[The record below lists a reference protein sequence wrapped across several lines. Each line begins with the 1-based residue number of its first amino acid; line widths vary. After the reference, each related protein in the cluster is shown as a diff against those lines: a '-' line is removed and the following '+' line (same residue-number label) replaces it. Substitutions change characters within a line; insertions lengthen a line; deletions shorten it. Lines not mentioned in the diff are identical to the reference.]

1 MLCNYLLLPFVELE
15 IRLGT
20 YNNNK
25 FDSNVDKRYFEKI
38 QEILMSGI
46 WEKIEDTVSVEYIK
60 DSVKII
66 NNEKAILKE
75 NVLNETISLKNSPFD
90 FRFSINQ
97 EFKLPLM
104 DISKN
109 DSLVRSKNR
118 ESFFTNTFRYDL
130 TVVNQKLNN
139 VNILKHEI
147 EIELLVTPETL
158 TWTSEYI
165 NDFFECKIYDLIN
178 IVEPIERNDFKINLF

>member
-1 MLCNYLLLPFVELE
+1 
-15 IRLGT
+15 
-20 YNNNK
+20 
-25 FDSNVDKRYFEKI
+25 
-38 QEILMSGI
+38 
-46 WEKIEDTVSVEYIK
+46 
-60 DSVKII
+60 
-66 NNEKAILKE
+66 
-75 NVLNETISLKNSPFD
+75 
-90 FRFSINQ
+90 
-97 EFKLPLM
+97 M

-118 ESFFTNTFRYDL
+118 KSFFTNTFRYDL
-130 TVVNQKLNN
+130 TIVNQKLNN

-178 IVEPIERNDFKINLF
+178 IVEPIERKDFKINLF

>member
-20 YNNNK
+20 YNNNR

-38 QEILMSGI
+38 QETLISGS

-75 NVLNETISLKNSPFD
+75 NVLNETVSLKNSPFD

-97 EFKLPLM
+97 EFKLSLTN
-104 DISKN
+104 ISKN

-118 ESFFTNTFRYDL
+118 KSFFTNTFKYDL

-178 IVEPIERNDFKINLF
+178 IVEPIERGSFKINLF

>member
-20 YNNNK
+20 YNNNR

-38 QEILMSGI
+38 QETLISGS

-75 NVLNETISLKNSPFD
+75 NVLNETVSLKNSPFD

-97 EFKLPLM
+97 EFKLPLTS
-104 DISKN
+104 ISKT

-118 ESFFTNTFRYDL
+118 KSFFTNNFRYDL

-147 EIELLVTPETL
+147 EIELLVSDTAST
-158 TWTSEYI
+158 
-165 NDFFECKIYDLIN
+165 
-178 IVEPIERNDFKINLF
+178 